1 MNRVFSYGLGTC
13 LAAGFALGG
22 LPALSQTLAQN
33 NVVIFGPNRDATL
46 SYILPN
52 RRPGV
57 RGSRYR
63 FFAPLP
69 SDRAVAELQILYP
82 APFVGVFN
90 PERITVLDRRTQKPY
105 TVERAIAD
113 PSIGSLRLVFAEPI
127 PAAPNRDLE
136 LAIADVSNP
145 RQTGM
150 YPIEVRALGTEA
162 NPLFQYLGQWL
173 VSIY

>member
-1 MNRVFSYGLGTC
+1 MNRLFAVGLG
-13 LAAGFALGG
+13 LLSLGLGPVAL
-22 LPALSQTLAQN
+22 LQAQN
-33 NVVIFGPNRDATL
+33 NVVLFGPNRDNTL
-46 SYILPN
+46 PYLLPN

-63 FFAPLP
+63 FFVPLP
-69 SDRAVAELQILYP
+69 RDRAVAELQILYP
-82 APFVGVFN
+82 APFLGVFN
-90 PERITVLDRRTQKPY
+90 PDRLTVLDRRTQKPY
-105 TVERAIAD
+105 PIERAIAD

-127 PAAPNRDLE
+127 PAAANRDLE
-136 LAIADVSNP
+136 LAIVDVSNP